1 MNRVGIFNET
11 PVVLTELDEVK
22 KLLDYALKEENLDN
36 VEFNIIV
43 VDNAKIK
50 EINSKYRGIDHE
62 TDVISFALE
71 DFKDVTYE
79 DVRLLGDIYISLDKA
94 KEQAVEYDHSFLRE
108 ISFLA
113 IHGLLH
119 LLGYDHMKKDDEE
132 VMFGK
137 QEAILNGY
145 GITR

>member
-1 MNRVGIFNET
+1 MNKVGIFNQT
-11 PVVLTELDEVK
+11 PVVLPELEEVK
-22 KLLDYALKEENLDN
+22 KLIDYALKEENLDN

-43 VDNAKIK
+43 VDNAKIR
-50 EINSKYRGIDHE
+50 EINKTYRSIDAE

-71 DFKDVTYE
+71 DFKDIEYI

-94 KEQAVEYDHSFLRE
+94 KEQAIEYDHSFLRE

-132 VMFGK
+132 IMFGK
-137 QEAILNGY
+137 QEAILNGF

>member
-1 MNRVGIFNET
+1 MNKVGIFNQT
-11 PVVLTELDEVK
+11 PVLLPELEEVK
-22 KLLDYALKEENLDN
+22 KLIDYALKEENLDN

-43 VDNAKIK
+43 VDNAKIR
-50 EINSKYRGIDHE
+50 EINKTYRSIDAE

-71 DFKDVTYE
+71 DFKDIEYI

-94 KEQAVEYDHSFLRE
+94 KEQAIEYDHSFLRE

-132 VMFGK
+132 IMFGK
-137 QEAILNGY
+137 QEAILNGF